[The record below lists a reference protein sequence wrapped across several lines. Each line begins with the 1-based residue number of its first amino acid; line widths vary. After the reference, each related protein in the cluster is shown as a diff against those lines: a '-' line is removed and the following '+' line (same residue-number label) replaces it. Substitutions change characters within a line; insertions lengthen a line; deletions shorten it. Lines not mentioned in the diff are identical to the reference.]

1 MKPYSSKALL
11 MQKGGQKGALQ
22 RMAKSYPDEY
32 RTVCE
37 MRETYKSLLDLKA
50 NQFEKVLAQALRELV
65 NDGICKRPKF

>member
-1 MKPYSSKALL
+1 MKPYSYSSILAK
-11 MQKGGQKGALQ
+11 KGGQKGALR

-32 RTVCE
+32 RTVCK

>member
-1 MKPYSSKALL
+1 MKPYSYSSILAK
-11 MQKGGQKGALQ
+11 KGGQKGALR
-22 RMAKSYPDEY
+22 RMAKNYPSEY
-32 RTVCE
+32 KVVCQ

>member
-1 MKPYSSKALL
+1 MKPYSSRFL

-32 RTVCE
+32 RTVCK

-65 NDGICKRPKF
+65 NDGICKEPRF